1 MENNLAANIKAFRK
15 ERKLTQEQLAEVLGV
30 TTGAVYKW
38 ESGLSIPE
46 LELLMD
52 MADFFDTSVDVLIG
66 YRVRENHIASVTKR
80 IAEYCR
86 NMNPA
91 ALAEAEKL
99 LKKYPNSFDAV
110 YACANVYL
118 VFGAENHDKSPA
130 GRALQ
135 LLEQALLLID
145 QNTNPQISGQTIQG
159 DMAVAYMAMGEPEKV
174 VELLK
179 AHNANGVYSDS
190 IGVTLS
196 LLLHRPEDAEPFL
209 SDALLRSTNSFLTA
223 VCGYVYVFLSRN
235 RPDAAGD
242 LVKLG
247 IQLLSGMRD
256 GELSDFTDKVYS
268 ELLVLRGCTELRS
281 GLKDEARES
290 LKKARAV
297 AELFDR
303 APVYSLDSVRFVS
316 LPKESSVHDVLGA
329 TAAEGIATII
339 HYLDDSALSALFEE
353 VKKDE

>member
-1 MENNLAANIKAFRK
+1 
-15 ERKLTQEQLAEVLGV
+15 
-30 TTGAVYKW
+30 
-38 ESGLSIPE
+38 
-46 LELLMD
+46 
-52 MADFFDTSVDVLIG
+52 
-66 YRVRENHIASVTKR
+66 
-80 IAEYCR
+80 
-86 NMNPA
+86 
-91 ALAEAEKL
+91 
-99 LKKYPNSFDAV
+99 
-110 YACANVYL
+110 
-118 VFGAENHDKSPA
+118 
-130 GRALQ
+130 
-135 LLEQALLLID
+135 
-145 QNTNPQISGQTIQG
+145 
-159 DMAVAYMAMGEPEKV
+159 MAMGEPEKV

-281 GLKDEARES
+281 GLKNEARGS

-329 TAAEGIATII
+329 TAAEGIKTII
-339 HYLDDSALSALFEE
+339 HYLDDPALSALWDE